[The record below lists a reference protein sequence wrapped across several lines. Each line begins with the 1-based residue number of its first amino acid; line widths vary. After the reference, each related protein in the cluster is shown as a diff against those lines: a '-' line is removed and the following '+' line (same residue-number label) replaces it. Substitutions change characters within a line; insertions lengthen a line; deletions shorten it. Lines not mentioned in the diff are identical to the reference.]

1 MYLWVSVLVKPPQK
15 EWCWEFASRFGCVLT
30 HALYIGGGFID
41 FHSQEQHTFGVL
53 LFMLSVHVHVH
64 VERERERELLW
75 RAYYSAR
82 NVLSSTLKHA
92 QVYLSARVCVCV
104 CQWVC
109 CASAC
114 VIHALQ
120 YRNI

>member
-53 LFMLSVHVHVH
+53 LCMLSVHVHVES
-64 VERERERELLW
+64 ERERERITVACILQ
-75 RAYYSAR
+75 RTKCAR
-82 NVLSSTLKHA
+82 QHAEARSGVLVCTS
-92 QVYLSARVCVCV
+92 VRVCVSV
-104 CQWVC
+104 GLLCQRMCNTRAPV
-109 CASAC
+109 
-114 VIHALQ
+114 
-120 YRNI
+120 